1 MAKEEPTVQTADA
14 ESVTPKRKFVLPAVV
29 ASAMLIEGI
38 AIFCTVKLL
47 GPGPN
52 RAVAMDVIAG
62 GAAEQQPKSAEID
75 IADFKALNEKSG
87 LTFVVDI
94 SVSAK
99 VPMNRA
105 ADAERLVEEK
115 SKTIV
120 DRLTLA
126 VRSAEPNHL
135 KEEDLATIR
144 RKMKFELDKIL
155 GDDSIVEELLI
166 TRFQKFRADF

>member
-1 MAKEEPTVQTADA
+1 MAKEEPRPQGETEV
-14 ESVTPKRKFVLPAVV
+14 SVNSKRKFMLPAIV

-38 AIFCTVKLL
+38 VIFLAVKLL

-52 RAVAMDVIAG
+52 QAQAMDTIAG
-62 GAAEQQPKSAEID
+62 MGADLKPKSVEID

-99 VPMNRA
+99 VPMERA

-115 SKTIV
+115 AKTIV

-126 VRSAEPNHL
+126 VRSAEPKHL

-144 RKMKFELDKIL
+144 RKMRFELDKIL
-155 GDDSIVEELLI
+155 DDDTIVEELLI

>member
-1 MAKEEPTVQTADA
+1 MPKEDSTPQVENT
-14 ESVTPKRKFVLPAVV
+14 ESVSPKRKLLLPAVV
-29 ASAMLIEGI
+29 ASAMLVEGV
-38 AIFCTVKLL
+38 AIFGAVKLF
-47 GPGPN
+47 GPGPD
-52 RAVAMDVIAG
+52 RALAMDTIAG
-62 GAAEQQPKSAEID
+62 VGADLQPKSVEMD

-99 VPMNRA
+99 VPMDRA
-105 ADAERLVEEK
+105 EDAERLVEEK

-155 GDDSIVEELLI
+155 DDDTIVEELLI